1 MPRKRPGKLYLSWRI
16 GRVYIGGR
24 FDAIFDRAATGRNGE
39 CVSPAFFSP
48 DPKRFGGKLL
58 MIFTATFEVDAN
70 NQTDKRMPASRVEKE
85 RAKVQSNRT
94 KSVERSN

>member
-1 MPRKRPGKLYLSWRI
+1 MSTLEDVSMRSLTARRPDGTI
-16 GRVYIGGR
+16 
-24 FDAIFDRAATGRNGE
+24 AE
-39 CVSPAFFSP
+39 CISPAFFSP
-48 DPKRFGGKLL
+48 DPKRFGGKLP
-58 MIFTATFEVDAN
+58 MTFTATFEVDAN